1 MDLFPD
7 EWELIGLFECER
19 KLSDDD
25 IPWAYNTLLFETT
38 RGRDRLRCL
47 IEAGYGDFRFHWWEG
62 DKLRTQLELRF
73 VLGLSVSLGGGR
85 DSMTLTFRD
94 DAVGPLT
101 IQFKPHV
108 SFEWQMNFLR

>member
-7 EWELIGLFECER
+7 EWELIGLFECEP

-73 VLGLSVSLGGGR
+73 SWRWPRLHDVNVPRRCGWSAYHS
-85 DSMTLTFRD
+85 
-94 DAVGPLT
+94 
-101 IQFKPHV
+101 I
-108 SFEWQMNFLR
+108 